1 MLEQVE
7 QEEEYLSSGVMT
19 VSLRSCRSS
28 TERAPVVGEACS
40 HTPSLWGGAEAQ
52 SEAGWSGGT
61 WV

>member
-7 QEEEYLSSGVMT
+7 QEGEYLSRGVMT

-40 HTPSLWGGAEAQ
+40 RTPSLWGGAGGQ
-52 SEAGWSGGT
+52 SEAG
-61 WV
+61 